1 MTSDITK
8 VRLNDV
14 GTIFRV
20 RILEDTTP
28 VILTACTD
36 KHIILTKPDGTQVTK
51 EADFFTDGSD
61 GYIQYTSITGD
72 INQTGLWNIQGF
84 VEFVNQSWH
93 TSIDSFLVQD
103 GTETSVEYLLPMLR
117 LRIGDINPA
126 SYRYMDDW
134 LVLSLIASVRSLERY
149 WDNKYHVTD
158 GGVVSRDENYEYFT
172 SEEADGVVQAMDE
185 IIIVLKA
192 SLIVLEGSLENNA
205 WNLGSWRDAEISYSN
220 IASGNI
226 RGDTIRKL
234 QSELD
239 AYLKSPM
246 KRLTE
251 SYRMTILDTQ
261 Y

>member
-28 VILTACTD
+28 VDLTASTD
-36 KHIILTKPDGTQVTK
+36 KHIIFTKPDGTQVTQ
-51 EADFFTDGSD
+51 EADFYTNGSD
-61 GYIQYTSITGD
+61 GYIQYTTIAGD
-72 INQTGLWNIQGF
+72 INQTGLWNLQGYVQF
-84 VEFVNQSWH
+84 TNQSWH
-93 TSIDSFLVQD
+93 TSIDSFLVED
-103 GTETSVEYLLPMLR
+103 GTETSIEYLLPMLR

-126 SYRYMDDW
+126 SYRYMDEW

-149 WDNKYHVTD
+149 WDSKYHITD
-158 GGVVSRDENYEYFT
+158 GGVITRDEDYEYFT
-172 SEEADGVVQAMDE
+172 FEEEDGIVQTMDE

-192 SLIVLEGSLENNA
+192 SLIVLQGTLENNA
-205 WNLGSWRDAEISYSN
+205 WDLGSWRDAEISYSN
-220 IASGNI
+220 IASGNV
-226 RGDTIRKL
+226 RSDTLKRL

-246 KRLTE
+246 KRLVG
-251 SYRMTILDTQ
+251 SYRETILETNK
-261 Y
+261 